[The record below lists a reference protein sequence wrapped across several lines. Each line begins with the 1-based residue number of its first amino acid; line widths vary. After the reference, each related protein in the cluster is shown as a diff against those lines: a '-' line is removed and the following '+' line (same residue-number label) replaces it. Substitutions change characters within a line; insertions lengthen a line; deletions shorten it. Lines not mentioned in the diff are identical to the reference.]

1 MKKLIETALLRK
13 NISKKEFASLLN
25 ISHAHLDKIF
35 RNGYIPTIHML
46 IKMSKI
52 LEIPTDLFLLEFDRR
67 AFLINSIDGLLARTD
82 LQNAENALTQIL
94 KFIKPQ

>member
-1 MKKLIETALLRK
+1 MKKLIEMALLRK
-13 NISKKEFASLLN
+13 DISKKEFARLLN

-35 RNGYIPTIHML
+35 RNGYIPTIDML

-52 LEIPTDLFLLEFDRR
+52 LEIPTDLLLLEFDRK
-67 AFLINSIDGLLARTD
+67 AFLISSIDGLLARTD